1 MNERKNEPFQQ
12 KVFEKIY
19 QTGSDT
25 WTHRSYE
32 NIIDEIFDEIE
43 NDSLILDLGS
53 GRGSWL
59 TSLVKRGC
67 SGIGIDYVE
76 DIVRGANKKI
86 TNEGY
91 SKKGRFIYADIFN
104 MPFKEKSFDVV
115 TDIETFQHTS
125 KRSYASYVQSVSGV
139 LKKNGY
145 YVNVSLSKNTPRFF
159 GFEPKKNNIET
170 FTKFDLNYA
179 LFSKEIIKDIFDSQ
193 FDILKQYEIEYDA
206 YTEPADRIVLLFSLM
221 KKREL

>member
-1 MNERKNEPFQQ
+1 MNNRQNEPFQQ
-12 KVFEKIY
+12 NVFEKIY

-25 WTHRSYE
+25 WTHKNHE
-32 NIIDEIFDEIE
+32 NIIDEMFSEIE

-59 TSLVKRGC
+59 MSLVKKGY

-76 DIVRGANKKI
+76 HIVCDANKKI
-86 TNEGY
+86 SDEGY
-91 SKKGRFIYADIFN
+91 SKKGRFIHADILK

-125 KRSYASYVQSVSGV
+125 KPSHTSYVRSVSDV
-139 LKKNGY
+139 LEKNGY
-145 YVNVSLSKNTPRFF
+145 YINVSLSKNTPRFF

-170 FTKFDLNYA
+170 FTKFDLNYV
-179 LFSKEIIKDIFDSQ
+179 LFSKETIKDIFGSH
-193 FDILKQYEIEYDA
+193 FDILKQFEIEYDA
-206 YTEPADRIVLLFSLM
+206 YTEPADSIVLLCSLM